1 MTNSFIELNTEQ
13 LLSLV
18 GRWVHYVFVL
28 SVSLCVRV
36 CVCVVIAELDAL
48 PTSMLVNV
56 LSATKLEISNLP
68 LGPGLQMMNT
78 SLLH

>member
-18 GRWVHYVFVL
+18 GRLAHYVFVL

-36 CVCVVIAELDAL
+36 CVVIAQLDAL

>member
-18 GRWVHYVFVL
+18 GRWAHYVFVL
-28 SVSLCVRV
+28 SVSLCVCV
-36 CVCVVIAELDAL
+36 CVCVVIAQLDAL